1 MLRKDREG
9 PPEPSEVRLP
19 ILGIKYTSLISPS
32 FSTTTDSC
40 PRLRHGVRGEVPMF
54 VRESKDD
61 GGEVGPLRT
70 KMPYEGKSG
79 FGGSIGWKT
88 EDVVFVP

>member
-1 MLRKDREG
+1 
-9 PPEPSEVRLP
+9 
-19 ILGIKYTSLISPS
+19 
-32 FSTTTDSC
+32 
-40 PRLRHGVRGEVPMF
+40 MF